1 MKMVFLD
8 ESTVTIGDIDFSR
21 LKSLGH
27 YEGFPNSNEQQTMQR
42 AKDADVIITNKA
54 LITATVLD
62 ALPSLRLVTVV
73 ATGYNIIDL
82 KAAAA
87 KGVCVCNV
95 PGYATRSVAQ
105 HTFALILNLATKA
118 YVYHNDIQAGKW
130 QRADSFTLL
139 TYPTFDLAGKTIG
152 IIGFGAIGRDVAK
165 IAESFG
171 MNVLAYDAFGI
182 KDGKYVNTDFDTL
195 LRQSD
200 VVTLHCPLTDQNRRL
215 MDAAALA
222 KMKKTAV
229 LINTAR
235 GPLIDEQA
243 LTEALDSA
251 TIAGAGIDV
260 LTVEPPRETNMLL
273 KARNLIV
280 TPHCAWSTQE
290 ARQRLIN
297 QTIENIKAFFSGR
310 PRNTVTQ

>member
-1 MKMVFLD
+1 MKIVFLD

-27 YEGFPNSNEQQTMQR
+27 YEGFANSNEQQTMQR
-42 AKDADVIITNKA
+42 AKEADVIITNKA
-54 LITATVLD
+54 LITAAVLN
-62 ALPSLRLVTVV
+62 ALPLLKLVTVV

-82 KAAAA
+82 EAAKE

-95 PGYATRSVAQ
+95 PGYATKSVAQ
-105 HTFALILNLATKA
+105 HTFTLILNLATKA
-118 YVYHNDIQAGKW
+118 YVYHNDIQAGQW
-130 QRADSFTLL
+130 QKSRSFTLL

-152 IIGFGAIGRDVAK
+152 IIGFGAIGREVAK

-182 KDGKYVNTDFDTL
+182 KDDKYANTDFETL

-200 VVTLHCPLTDQNRRL
+200 VVTLHCPLTEQNRHL

-235 GPLIDEQA
+235 GPLIDEEA
-243 LTEALDSA
+243 LTEALNSA

-260 LTVEPPRETNMLL
+260 LTVEPPREANMLL

-297 QTIENIKAFFSGR
+297 QTTENIRAFFSGR
-310 PRNTVTQ
+310 PRNMVTQ